1 MGLPQA
7 GYVITVGGMNASW
20 VPGEALIFDDSLEH
34 EVFSPPEAGVPSMRV
49 VLIVDVRRS
58 RPCLQALPCLPA
70 GPPRVT
76 PGVATNAGS
85 MASQVHHPDLLMR
98 ERRRMQ
104 PYGAR

>member
-49 VLIVDVRRS
+49 VLIVDVRPS
-58 RPCLQALPCLPA
+58 RRLQALPCLPA
-70 GPPRVT
+70 GPPSQSDTGCRDQRRLD
-76 PGVATNAGS
+76 GSAGTS
-85 MASQVHHPDLLMR
+85 P
-98 ERRRMQ
+98 
-104 PYGAR
+104 

>member
-1 MGLPQA
+1 MGQVKFSVFHSGSRIFPHAGPTNGRLRVHVCLYAPEA

-49 VLIVDVRRS
+49 VLIVDV
-58 RPCLQALPCLPA
+58 
-70 GPPRVT
+70 
-76 PGVATNAGS
+76 
-85 MASQVHHPDLLMR
+85 HHPDLLMR